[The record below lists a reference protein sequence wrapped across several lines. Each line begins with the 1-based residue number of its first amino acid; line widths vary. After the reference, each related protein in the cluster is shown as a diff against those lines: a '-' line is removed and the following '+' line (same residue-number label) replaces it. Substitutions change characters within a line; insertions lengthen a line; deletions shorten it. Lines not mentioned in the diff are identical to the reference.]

1 MASFFGIQ
9 DWFHRKVDELSGG
22 QKAKVLLL
30 KMSLSGA
37 DVLILDEIL
46 GIVDQGIISKEEFQS
61 FLEAR
66 DEETELVMTGRVCP
80 EGIEEYVT
88 DISRMENIDVDN
100 HQE

>member
-1 MASFFGIQ
+1 
-9 DWFHRKVDELSGG
+9 
-22 QKAKVLLL
+22 
-30 KMSLSGA
+30 MSPVSSS
-37 DVLILDEIL
+37 E
-46 GIVDQGIISKEEFQS
+46 S
-61 FLEAR
+61 R